1 MTIKEIK
8 VADWTDVQVGDFWTG
23 GLEYR
28 GVPQFP
34 NYKVTVVRVGEVK
47 PSKMFPGEAEYIEIE
62 VEDFA
67 RRWTRRPFLG
77 NGPVTVNRKVA

>member
-47 PSKMFPGEAEYIEIE
+47 PSEAFPGEQYIEIEVE

-67 RRWTRRPFLG
+67 RRWVRRPYLG
-77 NGPVTVNRKVA
+77 NGPLTITRPN

>member
-1 MTIKEIK
+1 MTVKKIQI
-8 VADWTDVQVGDFWTG
+8 ADYSDLQVGDYFTN
-23 GLEYR
+23 
-28 GVPQFP
+28 QNFP
-34 NYKVTVVRVGEVK
+34 NYRTTVVRVGEVK